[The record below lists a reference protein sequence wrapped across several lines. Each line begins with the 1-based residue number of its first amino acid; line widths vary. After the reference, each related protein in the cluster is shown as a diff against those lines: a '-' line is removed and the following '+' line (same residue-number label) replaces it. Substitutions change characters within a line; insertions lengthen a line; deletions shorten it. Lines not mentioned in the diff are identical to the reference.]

1 MYSLLKY
8 IKELKNNQLRRDSM
22 DKQQFLSAQHISWY
36 KRLQFQIPMTI
47 LVLFTLLTSAIVFTL
62 ISVNARQHD
71 YAILNLSGQL
81 RVIANNL
88 QNQSKQYKANAPRDY
103 PSYFR
108 DLKLYHRQLNDQINH
123 YDEIIQ
129 AFKKREIGTEL
140 TGLESDLS
148 CNWDQ
153 QSINQLDQ
161 TVIEWENFKSGLKLA
176 LGSDKQEPRL
186 EYAAEFII
194 KQAISLNQ
202 STDALTTSFRSMMQ
216 TKLDNLILTVKGLLL
231 LSAIISVGILVLFYL
246 RIQKPLNIN
255 IRGINQISNGELQ
268 HRIHTRDESE
278 LSVLSH
284 TINNMATSLNA
295 IFKLTSDV
303 NSTNTVDETLQTVYR
318 EFNMISPINWA
329 GIFSVNANRTRIKLD
344 RMFSDVDSHLN
355 EGTEFDYIGSYM
367 ANLLNE
373 NEITIIDN
381 IAEITDQYPHSAI
394 SKLHT
399 ADKLNSALLLPLT
412 TSFKDDSVIV
422 FASHELNAFDSS
434 KSGLIRFIG
443 DQLNH
448 SFEKNVVMENL
459 VISAVEGMA
468 KLAES
473 RDPETGDHLLRMSIY
488 SSIIT
493 QQLRRNSP
501 YAPQIDNRY
510 IRDILRFAPMHD
522 IGKVGIE
529 DNILLKPGR
538 LTDEERNIMQQHPI
552 IGGDVLRR
560 CEAQMNQ
567 VGLSI
572 FKTGIEIADAHHE
585 KYDGSGYPNLLRGT
599 DIPLAARIVAVA
611 DVFDAL
617 TSRRP
622 YKDAWSVE
630 KALQLLAEESGHH
643 FDPVVVNA
651 FNESIDEIME
661 IYHKYKHV

>member
-1 MYSLLKY
+1 M
-8 IKELKNNQLRRDSM
+8 IKKTY
-22 DKQQFLSAQHISWY
+22 LSAQHISWY
-36 KRLQFQIPMTI
+36 KLLKFQIPITI

-62 ISVNARQHD
+62 VSVNARQHD

-88 QNQSKQYKANAPRDY
+88 VNQSQQYKANAPRDY
-103 PSYFR
+103 PSYYR
-108 DLKLYHRQLNDQINH
+108 DLKLYHRQLSDQVNH

-129 AFKKREIGTEL
+129 AFRQREIGTEL

-153 QSINQLDQ
+153 QSINQLDK
-161 TVIEWENFKSGLKLA
+161 TVIEWENFKSGLNLA
-176 LGSDKQEPRL
+176 LGSDKKEPRL
-186 EYAAEFII
+186 EYAAEFIL
-194 KQAISLNQ
+194 KQATSLNR
-202 STDALTTSFRSMMQ
+202 STDALTTSFRAMMQ
-216 TKLDNLILTVKGLLL
+216 QKLDNLILTVKGLLL
-231 LSAIISVGILVLFYL
+231 LSAIISIGILMLFYF
-246 RIQKPLNIN
+246 RVQKPLNNNIN
-255 IRGINQISNGELQ
+255 GIKQISNGELE
-268 HRIHTRDESE
+268 HRIHTRYESE

-303 NSTNTVDETLQTVYR
+303 NSTNTVDETLQTVFR
-318 EFNMISPINWA
+318 EFNTISPINWA
-329 GIFSVNANRTRIKLD
+329 GIFSVNANRTRIKLE
-344 RMFSDVDSHLN
+344 RMFSDFDSQLS
-355 EGTEFDYIGSYM
+355 EGSEFGFQGSYM
-367 ANLLNE
+367 AAMIDDNK
-373 NEITIIDN
+373 ISIVDN
-381 IAEITDQYPHSAI
+381 IANIKQLYPHSAI
-394 SKLHT
+394 GQLHSE
-399 ADKLNSALLLPLT
+399 DNLNSALLLPLT

-422 FASHELNAFDSS
+422 FASNEVNAFDSS

-459 VISAVEGMA
+459 VISAVEGLA
-468 KLAES
+468 TLAES

-501 YAPQIDNRY
+501 YADQIDNQY

-529 DNILLKPGR
+529 DNILLKPGQ
-538 LTDEERNIMQQHPI
+538 LTEDEREVMQQHPI

-572 FKTGIEIADAHHE
+572 FTIGIEIADAHHE
-585 KYDGSGYPNLLRGT
+585 KYDGSGYPNKLKAT
-599 DIPLAARIVAVA
+599 EIPLAARIVAVA

-622 YKDAWSVE
+622 YKEAWPVE
-630 KALQLLAEESGHH
+630 KAQQLLANESGKH
-643 FDPVVVNA
+643 FDPVVVDA
-651 FNESIDEIME
+651 FNEAIDEIME
-661 IYHKYKHV
+661 IYHKHKHV